1 MEAKELGGGVGDDR
15 ASWGVLVGERC
26 GERCGE
32 GMKKEGKGERGRR
45 CTLVAFVD
53 EEDGDRLRV

>member
-1 MEAKELGGGVGDDR
+1 MGDDR

>member
-1 MEAKELGGGVGDDR
+1 MEAKELGGGVGDDG
-15 ASWGVLVGERC
+15 ASWGVLA

-32 GMKKEGKGERGRR
+32 GMKREGEGERGRR
-45 CTLVAFVD
+45 RTLVAFVD